1 MKRILAVLMTTALMV
16 MMMAMPASAAL
27 VNAVLIDVVDVNG
40 NTIVAQVPVGVAANL
55 CDINAAV
62 LVDRFQDGAGE
73 CTATADSQA
82 SNGPGQGGGAR

>member
-1 MKRILAVLMTTALMV
+1 MRRMLALLSVTA
-16 MMMAMPASAAL
+16 MMLALTAVPALAAPQTGL
-27 VNAVLIDVVDVNG
+27 VNVDIG
-40 NTIVAQVPVGVAANL
+40 NINVQVPVGVAANL

-62 LVDRFQDGAGE
+62 LVADFEDDGEAN